1 MKPERTTAVKRLRKL
16 NQRTKIVRGGSSAGK
31 TIAIL
36 CILID
41 YALRHENK
49 EISVEIAD
57 EQLLN
62 LFFVSSRYFKERFT
76 PPFRVGRKQ
85 GRVVLDAKGLEVA
98 HFYFSD
104 ENMADDYVK
113 WLNGC

>member
-1 MKPERTTAVKRLRKL
+1 MHYNGFNKYSSDMKEKRLEILQKL
-16 NQRTKIVRGGSSAGK
+16 A
-31 TIAIL
+31 
-36 CILID
+36 
-41 YALRHENK
+41 NK
-49 EISVEIAD
+49 ELTPEMAD

-85 GRVVLDAKGLEVA
+85 QRIVLDANGLEVV
-98 HFYFSD
+98 HFYHAD
-104 ENMADDYVK
+104 ENMADDYVR

>member
-1 MKPERTTAVKRLRKL
+1 MKEKRLE
-16 NQRTKIVRGGSSAGK
+16 
-31 TIAIL
+31 IL
-36 CILID
+36 KRLK
-41 YALRHENK
+41 NK
-49 EISVEIAD
+49 EISVEMAD

-85 GRVVLDAKGLEVA
+85 GRIVLDSKGLEVA

>member
-1 MKPERTTAVKRLRKL
+1 MKEKRL
-16 NQRTKIVRGGSSAGK
+16 KILESLK
-31 TIAIL
+31 
-36 CILID
+36 
-41 YALRHENK
+41 NK

-85 GRVVLDAKGLEVA
+85 GRIVLDAKGLEVA

>member
-1 MKPERTTAVKRLRKL
+1 MNKYSSDMKEKRLE
-16 NQRTKIVRGGSSAGK
+16 
-31 TIAIL
+31 IL
-36 CILID
+36 ETLK
-41 YALRHENK
+41 NK
-49 EISVEIAD
+49 EISIEIAD

-62 LFFVSSRYFKERFT
+62 LFFVSSRYLKKRFT

-85 GRVVLDAKGLEVA
+85 GRIVLDAEGLEVA